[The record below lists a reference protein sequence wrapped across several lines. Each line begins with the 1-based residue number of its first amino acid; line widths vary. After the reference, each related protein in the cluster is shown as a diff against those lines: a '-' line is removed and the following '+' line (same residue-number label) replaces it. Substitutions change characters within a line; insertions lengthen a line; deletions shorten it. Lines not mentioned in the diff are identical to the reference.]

1 MHFLTNLSMINRRA
15 VREVVL
21 QALYALEVGENP
33 SDEIRSFILK
43 EKLESDKEALQFAEK
58 LFLKTV
64 EMKDELD
71 ETIEKQIRNWKMNRL
86 AILDKLILRIAL
98 CEFLVFE
105 DIPTK
110 VTINEAI
117 ELAKQFSTRKS
128 GRFVNGIADAAL
140 EDLLEQGKI
149 EKRGRGLLQSPPK

>member
-1 MHFLTNLSMINRRA
+1 
-15 VREVVL
+15 
-21 QALYALEVGENP
+21 
-33 SDEIRSFILK
+33 EIRSFILK